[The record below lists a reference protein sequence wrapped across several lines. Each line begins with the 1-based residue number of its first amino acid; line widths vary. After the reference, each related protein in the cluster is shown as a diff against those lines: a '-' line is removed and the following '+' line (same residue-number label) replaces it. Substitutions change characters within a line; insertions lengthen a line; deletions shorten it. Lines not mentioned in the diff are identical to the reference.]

1 LSSLLF
7 AHENMMNYRT
17 IQHPKREDSPVLGS
31 TELLDNRDHQYLN
44 NFFNSL
50 YPPKDVTDMAAV
62 ERLGGVY
69 TADWMMPPA
78 NVVAHQVTLG
88 EPDDTMFTK
97 MFGTIDFSAAH
108 SLEEANNSNLHEPLH
123 QPRRL
128 QSLDHSS
135 FGAPSSNLHHH
146 QSQGTTTQLG
156 FGFSTSGP
164 SHFPEGYFN
173 APPTPDDVAAAA
185 TLVGGS
191 TGPYGMSLFP
201 DQQALA
207 HETITSPNG
216 QVQPEQLRSSQQS
229 LQHRRYN
236 EPIDTG
242 LFRQHSKE
250 NQTSPFDVRFGSDP
264 NFTTANFVPSSENET
279 TEALAAGQLAYL
291 NCLEPNHSAGPTRA
305 ASPTTWAPASPS
317 TAAGN
322 SLLVLGRRRTVPHIP
337 PAPEEPPARRRKT
350 SKTGALAMAA
360 SPTTP
365 ETPRRRSTTA
375 TTIPTSLNHGS
386 LPATIPEQ
394 QLNDTESTTTSATAP
409 KRGRKSTAAAPGGTN
424 AKRGARKKSPRT
436 VLTEEQRRLNHV
448 DSEKKRRQ
456 LIKGGYGRLAA
467 LVPELTMNALS
478 RSDGLCRMVDWIE
491 KAQEGNRELERL
503 LSFAGGR
510 NGGGGAGDMAAHSA
524 AG

>member
-1 LSSLLF
+1 
-7 AHENMMNYRT
+7 M
-17 IQHPKREDSPVLGS
+17 LGS

-108 SLEEANNSNLHEPLH
+108 SLEEASNSNLHEPLQ

-135 FGAPSSNLHHH
+135 FGAHPSTLHHH
-146 QSQGTTTQLG
+146 QPQGSTQLG

-164 SHFPEGYFN
+164 SQFPEGYFN

-207 HETITSPNG
+207 HETITSPTG
-216 QVQPEQLRSSQQS
+216 QVPPEQLRSAQQA

-305 ASPTTWAPASPS
+305 ASPTAWAPPSPS

-322 SLLVLGRRRTVPHIP
+322 SLLVLGRRRTVPHLP

-365 ETPRRRSTTA
+365 STPRRRSTA
-375 TTIPTSLNHGS
+375 TTIPTSLHHS
-386 LPATIPEQ
+386 LPATIPE
-394 QLNDTESTTTSATAP
+394 LNDPNSTTTTTTTTNPAP
-409 KRGRKSTAAAPGGTN
+409 KRGRKPTTTTGPTPGSTT
-424 AKRGARKKSPRT
+424 KRGARKKSPRT

-491 KAQEGNRELERL
+491 KAQEGNGELERL
-503 LSFAGGR
+503 LSFSGGR
-510 NGGGGAGDMAAHSA
+510 NGGGGGGGVPAARSA

>member
-1 LSSLLF
+1 
-7 AHENMMNYRT
+7 
-17 IQHPKREDSPVLGS
+17 
-31 TELLDNRDHQYLN
+31 
-44 NFFNSL
+44 
-50 YPPKDVTDMAAV
+50 MATTV

-69 TADWMMPPA
+69 TADWMTPPA

-88 EPDDTMFTK
+88 EPDDSMFTK
-97 MFGTIDFSAAH
+97 MFGTFDFSAAH
-108 SLEEANNSNLHEPLH
+108 SLEEASHPNPHEPLQ

-128 QSLDHSS
+128 RTLEHSN
-135 FGAPSSNLHHH
+135 FGAPPSALEHH
-146 QSQGTTTQLG
+146 QPQGPTQLA
-156 FGFSTSGP
+156 FGFPTEGP
-164 SHFPEGYFN
+164 SHFSQGYFN

-185 TLVGGS
+185 ALVGRS
-191 TGPYGMSLFP
+191 TGPFGMSLFP

-207 HETITSPNG
+207 LEAITSPTG
-216 QVQPEQLRSSQQS
+216 QARPEQLRSTQEA

-236 EPIDTG
+236 EPLDTG

-250 NQTSPFDVRFGSDP
+250 SQTSPFDVRFGSDP
-264 NFTTANFVPSSENET
+264 NFNTASFVPSSENET
-279 TEALAAGQLAYL
+279 TEALSEGQLAYL

-305 ASPTTWAPASPS
+305 ASPTAWAPPSPS

-322 SLLVLGRRRTVPHIP
+322 SLLVLGRRRTIPHIP
-337 PAPEEPPARRRKT
+337 PAPEEPPARRRRT
-350 SKTGALAMAA
+350 SKTGALAMSA

-365 ETPRRRSTTA
+365 ETPARRRSTA
-375 TTIPTSLNHGS
+375 TTIPTGLSHS
-386 LPATIPEQ
+386 VPATIPE
-394 QLNDTESTTTSATAP
+394 LSGPESTTSAP
-409 KRGRKSTAAAPGGTN
+409 NKRGRKPAGAAPG
-424 AKRGARKKSPRT
+424 KRGARKKSPRT

-503 LSFAGGR
+503 LAL
-510 NGGGGAGDMAAHSA
+510 AARSA

>member
-1 LSSLLF
+1 
-7 AHENMMNYRT
+7 MNYRT
-17 IQHPKREDSPVLGS
+17 LQHPKREDSPVLGS

-50 YPPKDVTDMAAV
+50 YPPKDVTDMATV

-78 NVVAHQVTLG
+78 NVVAHQVTFG
-88 EPDDTMFTK
+88 EPDDNMFAK
-97 MFGTIDFSAAH
+97 MFGVDFSTP
-108 SLEEANNSNLHEPLH
+108 SNLEEESTSDLQEPLQEPLQQNRRFQDFGHTSLGAHPSTFQQH
-123 QPRRL
+123 QPQR
-128 QSLDHSS
+128 ST
-135 FGAPSSNLHHH
+135 N
-146 QSQGTTTQLG
+146 LG
-156 FGFSTSGP
+156 FGISSSGLP
-164 SHFPEGYFN
+164 QFPQGYFD
-173 APPTPDDVAAAA
+173 ASPTPDDVAAAA

-201 DQQALA
+201 DHRALA
-207 HETITSPNG
+207 HDTITSPTS
-216 QVQPEQLRSSQQS
+216 QAQPAHIQPEQQLRSTHQSTQQT
-229 LQHRRYN
+229 LQQRRYN

-242 LFRQHSKE
+242 LFRQHFKE
-250 NQTSPFDVRFGSDP
+250 NQPSPFDVRFGSDP
-264 NFTTANFVPSSENET
+264 SFTTPNFVPSSANET
-279 TEALAAGQLAYL
+279 TEALAAGQLAL
-291 NCLEPNHSAGPTRA
+291 MNCLEPNHSAGPTRA
-305 ASPTTWAPASPS
+305 ASPSAWAPPSPS

-322 SLLVLGRRRTVPHIP
+322 SLLVMGRRRTIPHIP

-365 ETPRRRSTTA
+365 EPPRRRSTA
-375 TTIPTSLNHGS
+375 TTITTGLGHGI
-386 LPATIPEQ
+386 PATVPE
-394 QLNDTESTTTSATAP
+394 LNAPESVDTAAP
-409 KRGRKSTAAAPGGTN
+409 RRQRKSTGN
-424 AKRGARKKSPRT
+424 ATGKRGARKKSPRT

-503 LSFAGGR
+503 LSLAVGR
-510 NGGGGAGDMAAHSA
+510 NGGDMAAARSA

>member
-1 LSSLLF
+1 MSYQTL
-7 AHENMMNYRT
+7 
-17 IQHPKREDSPVLGS
+17 QHPKREDSPVLGS

-50 YPPKDVTDMAAV
+50 YPPKDVTNMATV
-62 ERLGGVY
+62 EGLGGVY

-88 EPDDTMFTK
+88 EPDDNMFTK
-97 MFGTIDFSAAH
+97 MFGIVDFAGQPN
-108 SLEEANNSNLHEPLH
+108 LEEAGTSNLQEPLQESLQ

-128 QSLDHSS
+128 QNFGHTSLGATHST
-135 FGAPSSNLHHH
+135 LQQH
-146 QSQGTTTQLG
+146 QPQGSTNIG
-156 FGFSTSGP
+156 FGFSTSVATP
-164 SHFPEGYFN
+164 RFPRGFFD

-185 TLVGGS
+185 TLVGGN
-191 TGPYGMSLFP
+191 TGPYSMSLFP
-201 DQQALA
+201 DHQALA
-207 HETITSPNG
+207 LETHTSPTSQTQPG
-216 QVQPEQLRSSQQS
+216 HIQPEQLRSTQQS
-229 LQHRRYN
+229 TQQTLQQRRYN

-242 LFRQHSKE
+242 LFGQHFKE
-250 NQTSPFDVRFGSDP
+250 SQPSPFDVRFGSDP
-264 NFTTANFVPSSENET
+264 NFTTSNFVPASANET

-305 ASPTTWAPASPS
+305 ASPTAWAPPSPS
-317 TAAGN
+317 MAAGN
-322 SLLVLGRRRTVPHIP
+322 SLLVLNRRRTIPHIP
-337 PAPEEPPARRRKT
+337 PTPEEPPARRRKT

-365 ETPRRRSTTA
+365 EPPRRRSTA
-375 TTIPTSLNHGS
+375 TTINSGLGHGI
-386 LPATIPEQ
+386 PATIPE
-394 QLNDTESTTTSATAP
+394 LSGGESAS
-409 KRGRKSTAAAPGGTN
+409 AAAPSRRPRKSGGGN
-424 AKRGARKKSPRT
+424 AGAGKRGARKKSPRT

-503 LSFAGGR
+503 LSFAVER
-510 NGGGGAGDMAAHSA
+510 NGGDVAAARSA